1 MGRWVG
7 SRFLCVD
14 CCNSLGIVDPF
25 GKKWQT
31 TECQKIFLL
40 AKISQTAN
48 CVVKKHP
55 YFYCLVVIT
64 YRNVYLCR
72 ELFFLSGS
80 LTEEN
85 QRLENTL

>member
-31 TECQKIFLL
+31 TECQKIFSVGKNITNSQLCCKKASLFLL
-40 AKISQTAN
+40 PGGDN
-48 CVVKKHP
+48 
-55 YFYCLVVIT
+55 L
-64 YRNVYLCR
+64 
-72 ELFFLSGS
+72 
-80 LTEEN
+80 
-85 QRLENTL
+85 